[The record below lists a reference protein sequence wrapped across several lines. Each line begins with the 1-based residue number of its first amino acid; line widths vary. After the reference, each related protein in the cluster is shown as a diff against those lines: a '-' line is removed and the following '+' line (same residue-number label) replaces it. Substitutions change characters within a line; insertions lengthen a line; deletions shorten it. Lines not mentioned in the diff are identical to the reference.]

1 MDAAR
6 TPNKGRKKGGQ
17 AITPRQKESKK
28 EMWDGML
35 GPPPERKKTRLKS
48 SKTEER
54 GGARPLS
61 RKRRKEK
68 RGMTATTPQKD
79 SLL

>member
-1 MDAAR
+1 MGAAR

-35 GPPPERKKTRLKS
+35 GPPRKKED
-48 SKTEER
+48 KTEI
-54 GGARPLS
+54 
-61 RKRRKEK
+61 KQDRREG
-68 RGMTATTPQKD
+68 RSQAT
-79 SLL
+79 L